1 MFAALKAAG
10 YRAEIDDSEKSPGWK
25 FSEQEMLGIPTRIEI
40 GPKDIENGQVVIVRR
55 DTREKIVVALDEI
68 ETRLSEILEDIQK
81 ALFEKAKAFRDSHIH
96 TATNMDEMKDI
107 AENQI
112 GFIRAMWC
120 GDDACEEAIKDQ
132 TGGVTSRCIPEEQE
146 EISNVCVCCGKPAK
160 HMVYWGKAY

>member
-1 MFAALKAAG
+1 MYHCAKSSSLAVIDCTNFFSFAIAAFLSF
-10 YRAEIDDSEKSPGWK
+10 YFI
-25 FSEQEMLGIPTRIEI
+25 F
-40 GPKDIENGQVVIVRR
+40 
-55 DTREKIVVALDEI
+55 I